1 MLSILCYTLALTA
14 QRQSLNWC
22 FWVKKSAFIRSK
34 RRSVGASSCART
46 WRPLA
51 AARTNPLTSGG
62 PPGAVLG
69 SLPKAGHGRG
79 ARKTSTIFPSQHIW
93 FLLRLLPLSSPLPAH
108 PSIFFLHNRANGNS
122 KLLSPRLCLFFP
134 LVCTSVRARGAAR
147 AREGTGKATSC
158 SIIIPTLLTAAVA
171 WLRLRGKHSWHP
183 QRGRSQGSSLE

>member
-79 ARKTSTIFPSQHIW
+79 GRGKQAPYFHLSISGFSSASSLFPPLFLHIHPSFFFITEQTETASFYRRVCVCFFLWCARACVHGEP
-93 FLLRLLPLSSPLPAH
+93 LERERERERLLPVP
-108 PSIFFLHNRANGNS
+108 
-122 KLLSPRLCLFFP
+122 
-134 LVCTSVRARGAAR
+134 
-147 AREGTGKATSC
+147 
-158 SIIIPTLLTAAVA
+158 
-171 WLRLRGKHSWHP
+171 
-183 QRGRSQGSSLE
+183 